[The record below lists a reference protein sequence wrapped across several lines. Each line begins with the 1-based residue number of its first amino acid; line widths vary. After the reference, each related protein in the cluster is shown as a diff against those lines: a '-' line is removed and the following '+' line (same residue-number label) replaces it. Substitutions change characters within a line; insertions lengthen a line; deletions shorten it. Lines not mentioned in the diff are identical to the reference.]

1 MHPLARADLKSPGG
15 RPRSQPDLLEH
26 TRAMMF
32 SPTPSNVR
40 PWTRGTGSP
49 DGSRAGRPRPARPT
63 SVQASR
69 LPALSSKLDSGF
81 ASPLLAAEVS
91 SLRGSREERGTLAM
105 QLLRALAEQPV
116 V

>member
-49 DGSRAGRPRPARPT
+49 
-63 SVQASR
+63 V
-69 LPALSSKLDSGF
+69 
-81 ASPLLAAEVS
+81 
-91 SLRGSREERGTLAM
+91 
-105 QLLRALAEQPV
+105 
-116 V
+116 